1 MRHAFPRRGSVVRLV
16 KEIDPGHEFE
26 LAYLDTDKEKTLA
39 QVGRLRF
46 VKRVGPKYPGN
57 VDAHAG
63 TTIQE
68 VTRALIKRLIHLD
81 GQDPHRRNKIAL
93 RDFRNAMRQLELRAA
108 ERAGDPDRL
117 LSLSG
122 KMEIEEHPACPTC
135 GHIGCREQ
143 HA

>member
-1 MRHAFPRRGSVVRLV
+1 M

-26 LAYLDTDKEKTLA
+26 LDYLDTAQETTLA

-57 VDAHAG
+57 TDAHSG

-68 VTRALIKRLIHLD
+68 VTRALISRLIHLD

-93 RDFRNAMRQLELRAA
+93 RDFRNAILQLELRAA
-108 ERAGDPDRL
+108 ERAGDPNRVLEMREGMRD
-117 LSLSG
+117 
-122 KMEIEEHPACPTC
+122 MFEIEDYPACRTC
-135 GHIGCREQ
+135 GHIGCREG
-143 HA
+143 HS

>member
-1 MRHAFPRRGSVVRLV
+1 M

-26 LAYLDTDKEKTLA
+26 LDYLDTADEKTMA

-57 VDAHAG
+57 ADAHSG

-81 GQDPHRRNKIAL
+81 RQDPHRRNKIAL
-93 RDFRNAMRQLELRAA
+93 RDFRNAMLQLELRAA
-108 ERAGDPDRL
+108 ERAGDPDRI
-117 LSLSG
+117 LSLSELL
-122 KMEIEEHPACPTC
+122 EIEEHPACRTC
-135 GHIGCREQ
+135 GHIGCREG
-143 HA
+143 HS